1 MDDQAQLA
9 TETDIGGEAPAA
21 TPAPELS
28 ISDLQNLRAIVD
40 TAARRGAFQAAEMSA
55 IGAVFD
61 RVNAFLNA
69 VAPAAPAQTEESVPA
84 EAVAEEVAE

>member
-21 TPAPELS
+21 PAPELS

-55 IGAVFD
+55 VGSVFD

-69 VAPAAPAQTEESVPA
+69 VAPPKPAEESAAP
-84 EAVAEEVAE
+84 EA

>member
-1 MDDQAQLA
+1 MDDQAQVA
-9 TETDIGGEAPAA
+9 TETAIGGEAPAA
-21 TPAPELS
+21 PAPELS

-55 IGAVFD
+55 VGSVFD

-69 VAPAAPAQTEESVPA
+69 VAPPKPAEEAPEAPAA
-84 EAVAEEVAE
+84 

>member
-1 MDDQAQLA
+1 MDDQAQVT
-9 TETDIGGEAPAA
+9 TETGVGGEAPAA
-21 TPAPELS
+21 PAPELS

-55 IGAVFD
+55 VGAVFD

-69 VAPAAPAQTEESVPA
+69 VAPAAPAQTD

>member
-9 TETDIGGEAPAA
+9 TETDIGGQAPAA
-21 TPAPELS
+21 PAPELS

-69 VAPAAPAQTEESVPA
+69 VAPAAPAQTEESAPA
-84 EAVAEEVAE
+84 ETVAEEVAE

>member
-9 TETDIGGEAPAA
+9 TETDIGGEAPA
-21 TPAPELS
+21 APELS

-40 TAARRGAFQAAEMSA
+40 TAARRGAFQAAEMTA
-55 IGAVFD
+55 VGAVFD

-69 VAPAAPAQTEESVPA
+69 VAPAAPAQTEETPA
-84 EAVAEEVAE
+84 EAVAEAVAE

>member
-1 MDDQAQLA
+1 MDDQAQVT
-9 TETDIGGEAPAA
+9 TENLVGSEAPAA
-21 TPAPELS
+21 PAPELS

-55 IGAVFD
+55 VGAVFD

-69 VAPAAPAQTEESVPA
+69 VAPAAPAQPEVSAPA
-84 EAVAEEVAE
+84 EAIAE

>member
-1 MDDQAQLA
+1 MDDQAQVT
-9 TETDIGGEAPAA
+9 TETGVGSEAPA

-40 TAARRGAFQAAEMSA
+40 TAARRGAFQAAEMTA
-55 IGAVFD
+55 VGAVFD

-69 VAPAAPAQTEESVPA
+69 VAPAAPDQSAVSAPA
-84 EAVAEEVAE
+84 EAVAE

>member
-1 MDDQAQLA
+1 MDDQAQVT
-9 TETDIGGEAPAA
+9 TETEVGVEAPAA
-21 TPAPELS
+21 APTPELS

-55 IGAVFD
+55 VGAVFD

-69 VAPAAPAQTEESVPA
+69 VAPAAPAQSEEVSA
-84 EAVAEEVAE
+84 ETVAE

>member
-9 TETDIGGEAPAA
+9 TETDIGGEVPATA
-21 TPAPELS
+21 PAPELS

-69 VAPAAPAQTEESVPA
+69 VAPAAPAQTEESAPA